1 MAVCAPSG
9 ERGSVFSKGL
19 ASKLGVI
26 FRDKSTTAHMETPP
40 WLCRCELCVQAGIKE
55 LAPLL
60 SLSSPLSLV
69 PQPLCTA
76 WISQSSVQAGGEGR
90 CLMPKPP
97 TAGLGCA
104 VPPGRAKTRGQS
116 VQVPRQGHSVPSSI
130 TWVEQGPKYLPVV
143 VVETKQAEPFSS

>member
-19 ASKLGVI
+19 ASKSGVI

-40 WLCRCELCVQAGIKE
+40 WLRRCELRVQAGIKE

-60 SLSSPLSLV
+60 SLSSPPSLM
-69 PQPLCTA
+69 PQPLCTV
-76 WISQSSVQAGGEGR
+76 WVSQSSVQAGGEGR

-104 VPPGRAKTRGQS
+104 VPQAGQKHGARASRCHGRDT
-116 VQVPRQGHSVPSSI
+116 SVPSSM
-130 TWVEQGPKYLPVV
+130 TWVEQGPEYLPVV
-143 VVETKQAEPFSS
+143 VVGTKQAEPFSS

>member
-19 ASKLGVI
+19 ASMLGVI

-116 VQVPRQGHSVPSSI
+116 VQVPRQGHFCAFLHNLGRTGPRVPAC
-130 TWVEQGPKYLPVV
+130 GCCGGK
-143 VVETKQAEPFSS
+143 AEPFFS